1 MHSHLK
7 NLAVSAL
14 VGTAVLGSVYPATLN
29 ALSTA
34 DAYRFP
40 ATFVFTPE
48 ITPKATPVVLKVT
61 EPSAL
66 DLWLEQLIQKE
77 SHGRTHVK
85 ILDVN
90 GKYSYGCLQF
100 QEWTFR
106 AFGEKYGLVKP
117 GAVLE
122 PLIYD
127 CELQK
132 AIAKHMIQNDY
143 KLWQSWYTSVVER
156 DLGFPPRS

>member
-1 MHSHLK
+1 MHSLLK

-29 ALSTA
+29 ALTTA
-34 DAYRFP
+34 DEYKIPSGFAFAFNIPVP
-40 ATFVFTPE
+40 AKE
-48 ITPKATPVVLKVT
+48 PVLEVT
-61 EPSAL
+61 EPDAL
-66 DLWLEQLIQKE
+66 DLWLERLIQKE
-77 SHGRTHVK
+77 SRGKAVIK

-90 GKYSYGCLQF
+90 HKYSYGCLQF

-106 AFGEKYGLVKP
+106 AFGEKYGLVKK
-117 GAVLE
+117 GAKLE

-132 AIAKHMIQNDY
+132 QIAKRMIQDDY
-143 KLWQSWYTSVVER
+143 KLWQSWYTSVVIR
-156 DLGFPPRS
+156 DLGLPPRS